1 MELIAQLEAK
11 FDQLIEK
18 IKELEE
24 ENARLSHELEQ
35 ASSGRDEIR
44 TRVERLLTRIRS
56 EID

>member
-1 MELIAQLEAK
+1 MEIIAQLEAK

-24 ENARLSHELEQ
+24 ENARLNQELERVG
-35 ASSGRDEIR
+35 SGRDEIR
-44 TRVERLLTRIRS
+44 TRIERLLARIRS

>member
-24 ENARLSHELEQ
+24 ENARLNREMEQ
-35 ASSGRDEIR
+35 VSSGRDEIR
-44 TRVERLLTRIRS
+44 TRIERLLLKIRS

>member
-1 MELIAQLEAK
+1 MELIAQLEVK

-24 ENARLSHELEQ
+24 ENARLNRELAQ
-35 ASSGRDEIR
+35 VGSGRDEIR
-44 TRVERLLTRIRS
+44 TRIEALLAKIRS

>member
-1 MELIAQLEAK
+1 MELIAQLEVK

-24 ENARLSHELEQ
+24 ENARLNRELGQ
-35 ASSGRDEIR
+35 VGSGRDEIR
-44 TRVERLLTRIRS
+44 TRIEALLAKIRS